1 MCAGGISTA
10 QRQRYEKFWEGG
22 DVFLKKSV
30 GFFGGLKCFLYVCIW
45 KGGLSGGVGCGG
57 GEVL

>member
-1 MCAGGISTA
+1 MKSFG
-10 QRQRYEKFWEGG
+10 KEG
-22 DVFLKKSV
+22 VFFLKKSV